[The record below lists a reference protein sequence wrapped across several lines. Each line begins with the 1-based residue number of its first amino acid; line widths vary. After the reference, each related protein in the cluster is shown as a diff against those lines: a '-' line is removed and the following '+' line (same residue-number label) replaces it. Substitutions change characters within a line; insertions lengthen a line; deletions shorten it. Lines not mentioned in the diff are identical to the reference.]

1 MSTCWGVQA
10 VGEYGGLITALS
22 YNAKNVNRN
31 TATNLIKQFVII
43 YLINMTKKYYNSY
56 MKTKIF
62 KKQLTIKTRFNPA
75 NIEDVRA
82 FENACDILKKQ
93 GIEFEKGTETTATEF
108 GKKLYFRYSL
118 ITDLIIWVILPLI
131 GLIIFI

>member
-10 VGEYGGLITALS
+10 VGEYEGLETPLS

-31 TATNLIKQFVII
+31 ITTNLIKQFVII